1 MEEETCDWKG
11 KHVSMLTCSNELDDK
26 TSYVESVN
34 IDEGDAND
42 ARSVEEPLTD
52 VRPQRNK
59 TLIYK

>member
-1 MEEETCDWKG
+1 
-11 KHVSMLTCSNELDDK
+11 MLTCSNELDDK

-52 VRPQRNK
+52 VRRQRNK